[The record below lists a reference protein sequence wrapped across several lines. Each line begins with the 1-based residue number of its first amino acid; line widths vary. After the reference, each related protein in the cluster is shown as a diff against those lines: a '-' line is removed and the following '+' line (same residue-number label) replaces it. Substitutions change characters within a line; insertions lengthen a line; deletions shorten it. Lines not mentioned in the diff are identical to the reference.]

1 MYLDQTRYDTG
12 VTPHITVEIRSNQSG
27 DKYWIVSFG
36 CREGITYISKRHN
49 TIMTKQ
55 KIEQELRKIV
65 YLDKEYDLKT
75 AQVVLRYQG
84 MISTLTDII
93 FEKITGA

>member
-1 MYLDQTRYDTG
+1 
-12 VTPHITVEIRSNQSG
+12 
-27 DKYWIVSFG
+27 
-36 CREGITYISKRHN
+36 
-49 TIMTKQ
+49 MTKQ